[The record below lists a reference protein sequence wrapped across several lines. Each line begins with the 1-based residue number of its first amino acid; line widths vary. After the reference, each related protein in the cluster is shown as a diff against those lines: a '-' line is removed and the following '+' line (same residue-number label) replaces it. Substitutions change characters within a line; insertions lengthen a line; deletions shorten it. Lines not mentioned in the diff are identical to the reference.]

1 MKHNV
6 HVVRHEGGW
15 AHRIEGNGRVS
26 RIYPTQSKAIAG
38 GRDAAIGLKSELY
51 IHGRNGQIRE
61 ANSYGNDP
69 FPPRG

>member
-1 MKHNV
+1 MKQRV
-6 HVVRHEGGW
+6 HVVRHEDGW
-15 AHRIEGNGRVS
+15 AHRIEGNDRVS
-26 RIYPTQSKAIAG
+26 RTYATQRDAIVG
-38 GRDAAIGLKSELY
+38 GRDAAIGLQTELI